1 MKGRTSKKAESPMS
15 GVDDASK
22 DLSMKPER
30 RNNADKIF
38 GDAEERKHGGRT
50 KRRAGHK
57 MEHHEK
63 KEGGKVHGEHEKHH
77 AGRKPR
83 KSGGRTGSNMNPL
96 SSAHSGTPAPGRDI
110 SGTIKNNG

>member
-1 MKGRTSKKAESPMS
+1 MKGRSSKKVESPMS

-22 DLSMKPER
+22 DLQDHPER
-30 RNNADKIF
+30 RNIAPKIF
-38 GDAEERKHGGRT
+38 AEAEKRKRGGRT
-50 KRRAGHK
+50 KHHMGHK
-57 MEHHEK
+57 MAHHEK

-77 AGRKPR
+77 AGRMPR